1 MSNQVDKDSATVRWQ
16 PNVLAPGAELVH
28 YVLEYNV
35 MNSNGSQDI
44 AGTENQVIVNRE
56 EIRLEGLIAGSV
68 YNARVK
74 VQNFSLPTN

>member
-1 MSNQVDKDSATVRWQ
+1 MSNKVDKDSAIVRWQ
-16 PNVLAPGAELVH
+16 PNVLAPGAELIH

-44 AGTENQVIVNRE
+44 AGTENQVIVNEE